1 MGCDC
6 IAQKNDSNELDN
18 IHVREIGKIKNI

>member
-6 IAQKNDSNELDN
+6 IAQKNDSNKLKKIN
-18 IHVREIGKIKNI
+18 KREIGKIKNI